1 MQTATPESPAP
12 TAPLILI
19 VEDDLRTRMMYRDFL
34 THSGF
39 RTLDAHN
46 GHQALAKVLEMPP
59 DAVLTDLAVPG
70 MDGFAF
76 CRALRAHPRTRSI
89 PILAVTG
96 HSEYVDQTARLRQV
110 GIEQVLTKPC
120 APDVIAD
127 ELRRLLRGASGA
139 DPR

>member
-1 MQTATPESPAP
+1 MQTAAPESPAP

-46 GHQALAKVLEMPP
+46 GHQALAKVLEMLP

-96 HSEYVDQTARLRQV
+96 HIEYVDQIARLRQV

>member
-1 MQTATPESPAP
+1 MQTAAPESPAP

-46 GHQALAKVLEMPP
+46 GHQALAKVLEMLP

-76 CRALRAHPRTRSI
+76 CRALRAHPRTRAI

-96 HSEYVDQTARLRQV
+96 HSEYVDQIARLRQV

>member
-1 MQTATPESPAP
+1 MQTAAPESPAP

-96 HSEYVDQTARLRQV
+96 HSEYVDQIARLRQV